1 MSAVLSSIKAFFA
14 RHLMTMTLVLLIL
27 TFLAGLLYPM
37 SVITIP
43 SGNIGILWRR
53 FAGGTDLTTVWNEGI
68 HLIAPFDELIIY
80 DARLLQVEHDF
91 DVLSNDGLTITVN
104 IAFRYRIIKENAP
117 VLHKYV
123 GANYTNILLLPEIGS
138 QARNVFSQYAPDQIY
153 TKRDEIQEKIE
164 FAVRDSLTNEFN
176 PDSLINVEYIQLE
189 DVLIRSI
196 RLPPEV
202 QASIVRKVEQY
213 HLSLEY
219 VHRLNR
225 ERSEAERRIIEAN
238 GIRQFQEIIGE
249 GITQAYLQWKGID
262 ATLQLA
268 QSNNAKVVIIGSG
281 SSGMPLILGN
291 LDSASASGGQAG
303 VTMNT
308 PTGNAPTGATARPS
322 GLTEL
327 MPPPLRLTTPPDE
340 TAPRPQETGA
350 PAAPT
355 APAEESPPYESPAG
369 PRKPAL
375 PGGQHR

>member
-1 MSAVLSSIKAFFA
+1 VSAVLSSIKAFFA

-43 SGNIGILWRR
+43 SGNVGVLWRR
-53 FAGGTDLTTVWNEGI
+53 FAGGTDLTTVWDEGI

-104 IAFRYRIIKENAP
+104 IAFRYRIIKENVP

-123 GANYTNILLLPEIGS
+123 GAKYTDILLLPEIGS

-238 GIRQFQEIIGE
+238 GIRQFQEIIGV

-291 LDSASASGGQAG
+291 LDSASGSGGQAG
-303 VTMNT
+303 VTLNT
-308 PTGNAPTGATARPS
+308 PTGATARPS

-350 PAAPT
+350 PASL
-355 APAEESPPYESPAG
+355 AEESPPHESPVG